1 MTRHLGRSPSSAPR
15 SLSAGAAEP
24 SASAP
29 CSRRQEKVVAKDLR
43 RPPLPRSGV
52 NRRDARVRRSA
63 RGRRGERRRGELQLQ
78 HRRRCVSLRSRKSE
92 GCGRSGS
99 RVAWPLSSS
108 LLCPDCRRPCWHTE
122 LLKPQTKDPP
132 KPAPRARTSRRPSA
146 AGSAPTGSRRRP
158 ALRQRLR
165 QRLSH
170 PQRRAAS
177 LPRRPPGRGALQSP
191 GPAAQRSASP
201 MSAPLRWSSTPTKI
215 DR

>member
-24 SASAP
+24 SASG
-29 CSRRQEKVVAKDLR
+29 RRQEKMVAKDLR
-43 RPPLPRSGV
+43 RPPLSRSGV
-52 NRRDARVRRSA
+52 NRRDARVRRCA

-99 RVAWPLSSS
+99 REAWPLSSS
-108 LLCPDCRRPCWHTE
+108 PLCLDCRRPCWHTE
-122 LLKPQTKDPP
+122 LLKPQTKDLP

-170 PQRRAAS
+170 PQRSAAS
-177 LPRRPPGRGALQSP
+177 LPRRPPGQALQSP
-191 GPAAQRSASP
+191 GLVAKRSVSP
-201 MSAPLRWSSTPTKI
+201 MSAPLRWSSTPMKI
-215 DR
+215 DQ